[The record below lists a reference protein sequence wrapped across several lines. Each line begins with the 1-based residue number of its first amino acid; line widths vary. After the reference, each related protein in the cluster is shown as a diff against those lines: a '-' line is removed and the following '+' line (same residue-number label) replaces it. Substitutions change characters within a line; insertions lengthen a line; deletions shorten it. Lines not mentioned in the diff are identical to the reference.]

1 MAEMHGPVCLLHQKM
16 AFYLL
21 RFFDLQA
28 GLAPQLESATMT
40 SVFRTEDGGQTWA
53 KVTEITGQHNEHV
66 TDLILTSPNDAL
78 MVGEGEMGCGYVVQL
93 MDGGRT
99 QRLRADLPMDLYE
112 QSDTLGVFGDG
123 TGHQTVKNKH

>member
-93 MDGGRT
+93 MAPNG
-99 QRLRADLPMDLYE
+99 Q
-112 QSDTLGVFGDG
+112 
-123 TGHQTVKNKH
+123 K